1 MNACEMFYDPCK
13 SVLQMVQML
22 ANAVA
27 NAVANLKNVL
37 RMKREDNAKVI
48 NLHNTLCGCFS
59 LHYICQPLSN

>member
-1 MNACEMFYDPCK
+1 MNACEMFYGPCK

-22 ANAVA
+22 A

-59 LHYICQPLSN
+59 LPYICQPLSN